1 LHLSGRSRNVNND
14 LTSNQMKA
22 KYLLL
27 FVALV
32 TALAACKNEGDH
44 SIIGKW
50 QQVKLRTYAKSY
62 TGIISHDTTYSS
74 TAFDTTNYAKFYSNG
89 TCVIGL
95 FYPPGSIN
103 RMSSI
108 AYPST
113 TTYNYAPAGSKY
125 VLTYPTTLISPGG
138 FITTDTASVSGN
150 TLLIHSVFDNHQY
163 YAVSD
168 SYYTK

>member
-1 LHLSGRSRNVNND
+1 
-14 LTSNQMKA
+14 MKA

-27 FVALV
+27 MIVLV
-32 TALAACKNEGDH
+32 TGLASCKNEGDY

-50 QQVKLRTYAKSY
+50 QQVKLRTYSKSY
-62 TGIISHDTTYSS
+62 SGVISHDTTYSS
-74 TAFDTTNYAKFYSNG
+74 TAFDTSNYAKFYSNG

-103 RMSSI
+103 LMSSI
-108 AYPST
+108 AYPSIQN
-113 TTYNYAPAGSKY
+113 YNYTLAGTKY
-125 VLTYPTTLISPGG
+125 VLTYPATLISPGG

-163 YAVSD
+163 YAISD
-168 SYYTK
+168 SYYTR